1 MKLFAKYNRI
11 NIVATMLVFVAGCV
25 AFYFVLRYVLLQQ
38 LDESLRTE
46 QTEILFYIKEHNQL
60 PEVVSDAYNQRI
72 TYTEIKGPLPPAA
85 YFSEKYWDKK
95 ENEQEWERR
104 LVFGIT
110 AAGKNYRAT
119 VTKSQMETED
129 LLQMVIIIGAGMMAL
144 IMLAGYVINSIVI
157 KRLWKP
163 FYKTIQEVEQYQLT
177 KQQPIQLSASGINEF
192 DLLNQRLTSMTEKA
206 QRDYTVVKEFS
217 ANAAHEMQTPLAVIQ
232 SNTEA
237 LMQDEQVLQKHNTSI
252 QTIEQSIGRL
262 TRLNQALLLLARIEN
277 RQFLLNESIQLDAI
291 VKQRAEELT
300 ELTASEKI
308 NVQLKLTPVAVAFNR
323 HLADIV
329 VSNLLNN
336 AIRYNKEGGTIIVE
350 LTPERFTISNTS
362 VLPALE
368 SGKISRRFYRHPNT
382 KPDGNGLG
390 LSIVNQICEMAGY
403 VLHYA
408 YVNGLHVFSIAL
420 KTA

>member
-1 MKLFAKYNRI
+1 MF
-11 NIVATMLVFVAGCV
+11 VFVAGCV

-46 QTEILFYIKEHNQL
+46 QTEILFFVKEHNQL
-60 PEVVSDAYNQRI
+60 PEVVVDAYNQKI
-72 TYTEIKGPLPPAA
+72 TYTQIKGPLPPVT
-85 YFSEKYWDKK
+85 YFSQKYWDKK
-95 ENEQEWERR
+95 ENEPEWERK

-110 AAGKNYRAT
+110 AAGKNYLVT

-129 LLQMVIIIGAGMMAL
+129 LLQMVIIIGAGMLAL

-237 LMQDEQVLQKHNTSI
+237 LMQDEQILQKHNTSI
-252 QTIEQSIGRL
+252 QTIEQSVARL

-277 RQFLLNESIQLDAI
+277 RQFLLNETIQFDAI
-291 VKQRAEELT
+291 VKQRTEELM

-308 NVQLKLTPVAVAFNR
+308 TVQLKLTPVAVAFNR
-323 HLADIV
+323 HLADII

-368 SGKISRRFYRHPNT
+368 TGKISRRFYRHPNT

-403 VLHYA
+403 VLQYSYHS
-408 YVNGLHVFSIAL
+408 GLHVFSIAI

>member
-1 MKLFAKYNRI
+1 LKLFTKYNRI

-25 AFYFVLRYVLLQQ
+25 AFYFVLRYVLLRQ

-72 TYTEIKGPLPPAA
+72 TYTEIKGPLPPVT
-85 YFSEKYWDKK
+85 YFSEKYWDAK
-95 ENEQEWERR
+95 ENEQEWERK

-129 LLQMVIIIGAGMMAL
+129 LLQMVIIIGAGMLAL

-163 FYKTIQEVEQYQLT
+163 FYKTIQEVEQYQLA
-177 KQQPIQLSASGINEF
+177 KQQPIQLPASGISEF

-206 QRDYTVVKEFS
+206 QRDYSVVKEFS

-237 LMQDEQVLQKHNTSI
+237 LIQDEQVLQKHNTSI
-252 QTIEQSIGRL
+252 QTIEQSVARL

-277 RQFLLNESIQLDAI
+277 RQFLLNETIQFDAI
-291 VKQRAEELT
+291 VKQRVEELM

-308 NVQLKLTPVAVAFNR
+308 NFQLQLTPVAVAFNH
-323 HLADIV
+323 HLADII

-336 AIRYNKEGGTIIVE
+336 AIRYNKEGGTIIVQ

-368 SGKISRRFYRHPNT
+368 TGKLTSRFYRHPNT

-390 LSIVNQICEMAGY
+390 LSIVNQVCEMAGY